1 MATEEFVY
9 LTIEEA
15 VKFHVLYMR
24 KLGETRF
31 GVFDRNLIESAL
43 ARPQHAAIYEN
54 ADLISQTST
63 LIFGLVKSHPWEGG
77 NKRTATFLAN
87 LFLKRNGWKL
97 ETTTPE
103 IVEMVLAVESNQWK
117 VDAHRKLVASAS
129 AGNIK
134 SPTPFSFGLF

>member
-9 LTIEEA
+9 LTVEEA

-54 ADLISQTST
+54 ADIIRQTAT
-63 LIFGLVKSHPWEGG
+63 LIFGLIKSHPWEGG
-77 NKRTATFLAN
+77 NKRTATFLAS

-103 IVEMVLAVESNQWK
+103 IVEMVLAVEAGKWK
-117 VDAHRKLVASAS
+117 VDEIENWLRLRVRKM
-129 AGNIK
+129 
-134 SPTPFSFGLF
+134 